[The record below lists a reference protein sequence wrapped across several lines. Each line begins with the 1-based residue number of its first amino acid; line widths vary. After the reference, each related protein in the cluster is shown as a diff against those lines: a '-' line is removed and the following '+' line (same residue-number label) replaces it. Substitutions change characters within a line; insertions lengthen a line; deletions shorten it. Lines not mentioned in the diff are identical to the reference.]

1 MLSVISIAFLFL
13 VRMWFASIL
22 SGIQKVRIC
31 YGNDTVKFVR
41 QLDNLAYKYHRLLLD
56 LSTIENCVQ
65 DNYNPMFAQFHLEN
79 ADLRDSSAYPKCLQT
94 LLMQDIMIKRRCVT
108 LVIKNVSLIRNILI
122 FKFKLVD
129 FHRICNLFLNES
141 VCEHQNI

>member
-22 SGIQKVRIC
+22 SGIPKVRIC

-108 LVIKNVSLIRNILI
+108 LVIKNVSLIRNIFVFRI
-122 FKFKLVD
+122 KWVD
-129 FHRICNLFLNES
+129 FHRICNLSLNES
-141 VCEHQNI
+141 FCEHQNI

>member
-13 VRMWFASIL
+13 VRMWFASIW
-22 SGIQKVRIC
+22 SAVQKIRIC
-31 YGNDTVKFVR
+31 HGNDTVKLIR
-41 QLDNLAYKYHRLLLD
+41 QLDNLAYKYHRLLVA
-56 LSTIENCVQ
+56 LSSIENCVK
-65 DNYNPMFAQFHLEN
+65 DNYTPTFAQFRLEN